1 MPRFQDGSSTVDQ
14 MTRLKLRL
22 LEKRLENEKQDMDDR
37 AESAQS
43 ARIYD
48 GHLDALH
55 GALRRKQDL
64 LQRLREQHMLEDL
77 HRPHTWGGS
86 RRQYQSHFV
95 TVPPRPPALP
105 SIVPTHIHHPAPAL
119 TFLPPPPPAVPPRI
133 IQQTLPQH
141 PATIIQQ
148 LPQQQPLIAQIP
160 QPQLY
165 PALRSGSVKED
176 MVELML
182 MQNAQMHQ
190 IIMHNILLKAMPPMA
205 LSPTRGP
212 DICATH
218 VGQPDVRTRGGA
230 VHHHHH
236 YGPHPAAT
244 QLPPISYPPWLSSG
258 VPAGQAGGHLP
269 PLHHATAPIPLP
281 PVNVTPGSGPKL
293 HHRTVDPF
301 FACTQL

>member
-14 MTRLKLRL
+14 MTRLKLKL

-218 VGQPDVRTRGGA
+218 VGQDSYQRNPIFVQPDVRTRGGA

-281 PVNVTPGSGPKL
+281 PVNV
-293 HHRTVDPF
+293 
-301 FACTQL
+301 